1 MLVKK
6 ENYIEITLKNKPM
19 YYKDLSLDVAI
30 TALGRM
36 KARAIMAAVACT
48 DEEKKEEL
56 KRDVAMY
63 SEEERVIYFYADK
76 HPALW
81 ESVMDKVNRLYNP
94 IIKAQYE
101 KSLSDDLANGITA
114 EELLVGIEEDIR
126 EKFRKK

>member
-1 MLVKK
+1 
-6 ENYIEITLKNKPM
+6 M

-56 KRDVAMY
+56 KRDAAMY

-94 IIKAQYE
+94 IIKAEYE
-101 KSLSDDLANGITA
+101 KSLSDDHSHNLTKEEISLGI
-114 EELLVGIEEDIR
+114 EDIR
-126 EKFRKK
+126 ELFRKK